1 MIFYYFLYEYNFLF
15 FQKNTL
21 YFLDIVFGD
30 LLFKKQ
36 FSYIHNVGHIITFH
50 QLSLIIGCY
59 TCQMK
64 HLVYD
69 VACDRVKSKMNGSMM
84 MVMSLKEKT
93 KDLVKYFIET
103 KNIFFERIE
112 TKNM

>member
-1 MIFYYFLYEYNFLF
+1 
-15 FQKNTL
+15 
-21 YFLDIVFGD
+21 
-30 LLFKKQ
+30 
-36 FSYIHNVGHIITFH
+36 
-50 QLSLIIGCY
+50 
-59 TCQMK
+59 MK